1 MTKTCVSSVAGLC
14 ELRCDWRTFAI
25 AKVMQY
31 SFYPLE
37 GDIQLDIQSLQR
49 LAHIPITN
57 INDILSVHKWAGLV
71 QSHASLLDMPITG
84 L

>member
-1 MTKTCVSSVAGLC
+1 
-14 ELRCDWRTFAI
+14 
-25 AKVMQY
+25 MQY

-71 QSHASLLDMPITG
+71 QSHAPLLDMPITG
-84 L
+84 LWYTNILDNFDLSSDNLTAQMLFFK

>member
-1 MTKTCVSSVAGLC
+1 MKQIMIPTKTCVSSMAGLR

-49 LAHIPITN
+49 LAHVPITN
-57 INDILSVHKWAGLV
+57 VTEVLSAHK
-71 QSHASLLDMPITG
+71 
-84 L
+84 